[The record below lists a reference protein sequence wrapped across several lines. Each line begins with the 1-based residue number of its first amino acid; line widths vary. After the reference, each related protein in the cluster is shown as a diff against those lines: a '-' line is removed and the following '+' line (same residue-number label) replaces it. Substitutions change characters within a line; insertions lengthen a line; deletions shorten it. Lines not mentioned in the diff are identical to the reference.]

1 MNNRSILASHPEEI
15 RKSLRALYPEVKTQ
29 LDHRKPFEF
38 LFATVLSAQCTDKQV
53 NKIKSDLFQR
63 LKILQDFVR
72 IAFKDLEDI
81 INATGF
87 FRLDSI
93 GIQV

>member
-1 MNNRSILASHPEEI
+1 MP
-15 RKSLRALYPEVKTQ
+15 LRALYPEVKTQ

-38 LFATVLSAQCTDKQV
+38 LFATVLSAQRTDKQV

-81 INATGF
+81 IVEGPQ
-87 FRLDSI
+87 
-93 GIQV
+93 GISGTSLEHAG